1 MNRTQSRARG
11 LVAAFLIVAALAG
24 VPALL
29 VALGA
34 TPWTVDLTGLRLSLL
49 SPDDG
54 SVALIIIRATAW
66 IAWAVMAFCLLTE
79 IVAAVRGVHAP
90 HLRGLGAGQ
99 QLASQLVASAAVLFA
114 VAQPLSI
121 TLAATPAQADSI
133 TGVQTTSPAASL
145 AEPMD
150 EATPPAALPARSAPA
165 TVSYITRA
173 HDSLWKIAEAHLG
186 DGTRFT
192 EIVDLNPDLF
202 PDGPGFLT
210 AGTVLQ
216 LPASGTS
223 TAVNSEDSPYLV
235 EPGDTLWDIADE
247 ELGDPTRYDE
257 IFEASDDI
265 VQPDGRT
272 LTDPDLIYP
281 GWELEIPH
289 DEPHVDMTPQETT
302 PEDPTPKPPSETA
315 RTTPPETTPAPSTL
329 DVESPANTASE
340 EQSSDV
346 DQNSATPTWLLPGLT
361 GAGTVLAGSLFLI
374 LRAHRRTQLR
384 YRRPGEVIEP
394 PPQDLVAVEK
404 TARLSAGTVPRLQ
417 DLDRLLRHLADG
429 LELTHQPRP
438 HVQHVELT
446 DQRVTLHLAE
456 PAAPPPGWGG
466 TDDAWTFELEQPLP
480 DPESSAP
487 WPLLCT
493 IGTTD
498 DGHLV
503 LANLEELGSITLTG
517 DQEAAVLLARS
528 MTAELTLSPWSML
541 TDIDTVGVASELA
554 NLDPVRLHHHEPDD
568 VGFLDRLTAELAT
581 RGDNE
586 PEMFHAVIAS
596 DIKAAEPL
604 IRVIADSTSRLGATV
619 VTAGDSPVTDA
630 VSFQLTGDGSLH
642 IQDLELDLTSAGLT
656 ADEAAATAAIVAV
669 TREAAPVLP
678 PTHHAQ
684 EPAWRAATDRSGHLV
699 TAYADAPPTAREV
712 MHTADDTVDA
722 APDPDPHTVD
732 EPANPAQQEAP
743 EVSDPTLDED
753 IAAWFNPDSR
763 APKLHLLGPVRAT
776 AHGNPAAVARRK
788 PHYVELLTYLALHP
802 EGVSSQQV
810 AEAFSMSKD
819 RVRIDIGVVRKW
831 LGDNPRTGR
840 PYLPPAAQSR
850 AAGEAGVW
858 TYQVDDVLVDADL
871 FRRLRARGQARGDD
885 GQEDFDTALRLVDG
899 PPFSDLRETGW
910 SWLLDADS
918 RDDEILAC
926 AIVDVAHEV
935 VTVALRDEDMER
947 AVEAVTTATLAAP
960 YDEIARV
967 DRAAV
972 LVAQGHE
979 EAAREFLASAI
990 HNRTDDRLG
999 PVALP
1004 PPTVTALRAN
1014 HRGSC

>member
-11 LVAAFLIVAALAG
+11 LVAALLIVAALAG
-24 VPALL
+24 VPVLL

-34 TPWTVDLTGLRLSLL
+34 TPWTVDLADLQVRLL

-54 SVALIIIRATAW
+54 SVALIVIGATAW

-79 IVAAVRGVHAP
+79 IVAAVRGVRAP
-90 HLRGLGAGQ
+90 QLRGLGAGQ

-121 TLAATPAQADSI
+121 ALAAAPAHADNI
-133 TGVQTTSPAASL
+133 TEAQTTLPAASL
-145 AEPMD
+145 AEPIA
-150 EATPPAALPARSAPA
+150 EATPSVVLHAKPAPA
-165 TVSYITRA
+165 TELYTTRA

-216 LPASGTS
+216 LPANEASA
-223 TAVNSEDSPYLV
+223 AVDPEDSPYLV

-281 GWELEIPH
+281 GWELEIPD
-289 DEPHVDMTPQETT
+289 DEPRVDMTPQETT
-302 PEDPTPKPPSETA
+302 PKDTAPAPEDPSPTAPLEATP
-315 RTTPPETTPAPSTL
+315 TPPAIDLETPAET
-329 DVESPANTASE
+329 VTE
-340 EQSSDV
+340 EQTSDV
-346 DQNSATPTWLLPGLT
+346 DQISGTPNWLLPGLT
-361 GAGTVLAGSLFLI
+361 GAGTVLAGSLFLV

-384 YRRPGEVIEP
+384 FRSPGEVIEP
-394 PPQDLVAVEK
+394 PPQELVAVEK
-404 TARLSAGTVPRLQ
+404 TTRLSAGTVPRLQ

-429 LELTHQPRP
+429 LELTRQPRP
-438 HVQHVELT
+438 RLQHIELA
-446 DQRVTLHLAE
+446 DHRVTLHLAE
-456 PAAPPPGWGG
+456 PAAPPPGWGS
-466 TDDAWTFELEQPLP
+466 TDVAWTFEFNQPLP
-480 DPESSAP
+480 DPESPAP

-493 IGTTD
+493 IGGTD
-498 DGHLV
+498 DGDLV
-503 LANLEELGSITLTG
+503 LANLEELGTVALTG
-517 DQEAAVLLARS
+517 DQEAAAALARS

-541 TDIDTVGVASELA
+541 TDIDTVGVAAELA
-554 NLDPVRLHHHEPDD
+554 DIDPIRLHHHEPGDL
-568 VGFLDRLTAELAT
+568 GFLDRLTAELAT
-581 RGDNE
+581 CGDNE
-586 PEMFHAVIAS
+586 PELFHAVIAS
-596 DIKAAEPL
+596 DIDATQPL
-604 IRVIADSTSRLGATV
+604 IRVIADSTGRLGAAV
-619 VTAGDSPVTDA
+619 VVASDSPIADA
-630 VSFQLTGDGSLH
+630 VSFRLAGDGRLH
-642 IQDLELDLTSAGLT
+642 IQDLGLDLSSAGLS

-669 TREAAPVLP
+669 TRDAAPV
-678 PTHHAQ
+678 PTPVHDAQ
-684 EPAWRAATDRSGHLV
+684 EPAWRAATDRSGSLV
-699 TAYADAPPTAREV
+699 TAYADAPPAVQEV
-712 MHTADDTVDA
+712 AHAAGDTPDAVPEPETVDKTA
-722 APDPDPHTVD
+722 APT
-732 EPANPAQQEAP
+732 QQEAP
-743 EVSDPTLDED
+743 EALDPTLDED
-753 IAAWFNPDSR
+753 VAAWFDTDSR
-763 APKLHLLGPVRAT
+763 VPKLHLLGPVRAA

-788 PHYVELLTYLALHP
+788 PHYVELLAYLALHP

-831 LGDNPRTGR
+831 LGENPRTGR

-850 AAGEAGVW
+850 AADEAGVW

-871 FRRLRARGQARGDD
+871 FRRLRARGQSTGED
-885 GQEDFDTALRLVDG
+885 GQQDFDTALRLVQG
-899 PPFSDLRETGW
+899 PPFADLRETGW

-926 AIVDVAHEV
+926 SIVDVAHDV
-935 VTVALRDEDMER
+935 VTAALRREDIDR
-947 AVEAVTTATLAAP
+947 AVQAVGTATVASP

-979 EAAREFLASAI
+979 DAAREYLSSAV
-990 HNRTDDRLG
+990 HNRSDDQLG
-999 PVALP
+999 PVEVP
-1004 PPTVTALRAN
+1004 YTVAAFRDP
-1014 HRGSC
+1014 RRPK

>member
-11 LVAAFLIVAALAG
+11 LVAVLLIVAALAG
-24 VPALL
+24 VPVLL

-34 TPWTVDLTGLRLSLL
+34 TPWTVDLTDLRLRLL

-54 SVALIIIRATAW
+54 SVALIIIGATSW

-79 IVAAVRGVHAP
+79 IVAAIRGVRAP
-90 HLRGLGAGQ
+90 QLRGLGAGQ

-133 TGVQTTSPAASL
+133 PKVQTTSSAASPVESVGEAAPDPVQL
-145 AEPMD
+145 AK
-150 EATPPAALPARSAPA
+150 AAPA
-165 TVSYITRA
+165 TEPYTTRA
-173 HDSLWKIAEAHLG
+173 HDSLWKIAETHLG

-216 LPASGTS
+216 LPASEATRP
-223 TAVNSEDSPYLV
+223 VDPEDSPYVV

-272 LTDPDLIYP
+272 LTNPDLIYP
-281 GWELEIPH
+281 GWELGIP
-289 DEPHVDMTPQETT
+289 DDAPRVDMAPHEAT
-302 PEDPTPKPPSETA
+302 PEDPIPVPPSETA
-315 RTTPPETTPAPSTL
+315 PTAPPEATPAPPPIDL
-329 DVESPANTASE
+329 ESPAEAAVE
-340 EQSSDV
+340 EQSSGV
-346 DQNSATPTWLLPGLT
+346 DQSGDTPTWLLPGLT
-361 GAGTVLAGSLFLI
+361 GAGTVLAGSLFLV

-384 YRRPGEVIEP
+384 YRSPGEVIEP
-394 PPQDLVAVEK
+394 PPQELVAVEK

-429 LELTHQPRP
+429 LELTRQPRP
-438 HVQHVELT
+438 HLQHIELA
-446 DQRVTLHLAE
+446 DQSVTLHLAE

-466 TDDAWTFELEQPLP
+466 TDDAWTFELDQPLP
-480 DPESSAP
+480 DPESPAP

-493 IGTTD
+493 IGATD
-498 DGHLV
+498 GGHLV
-503 LANLEELGSITLTG
+503 LANLEELGTIAITG
-517 DQEAAVLLARS
+517 DQDAAAALARS
-528 MTAELTLSPWSML
+528 MTAELTLNPWSML
-541 TDIDTVGVASELA
+541 TDIDTVGVAAELSD
-554 NLDPVRLHHHEPDD
+554 LDPVRLHHHEPDD
-568 VGFLDRLTAELAT
+568 LGFLDRLTTELAD
-581 RGDNE
+581 RGDNA
-586 PEMFHAVIAS
+586 PEMFHAIIAS
-596 DIKAAEPL
+596 DVNAAEPL
-604 IRVIADSTSRLGATV
+604 IRVIAENTGRLGATV
-619 VTAGDSPVTDA
+619 VTASDSPLANA
-630 VSFQLTGDGSLH
+630 VAFHLTGDGRLH
-642 IQDLELDLTSAGLT
+642 IQDLGLHLTSAGLT

-669 TREAAPVLP
+669 TRDAAPVPP

-684 EPAWRAATDRSGHLV
+684 EPAWRAATDRSGNLV
-699 TAYADAPPTAREV
+699 TAYADAPPTAQEV
-712 MHTADDTVDA
+712 AHTADDTADG
-722 APDPDPHTVD
+722 
-732 EPANPAQQEAP
+732 AP
-743 EVSDPTLDED
+743 EPETVEETVSPSQLEAAEVLDPTLDED
-753 IAAWFNPDSR
+753 VAAWFDTNSR
-763 APKLHLLGPVRAT
+763 VPKLHLLGPVRAT

-788 PHYVELLTYLALHP
+788 PHYVELLAYLALHP
-802 EGVSSQQV
+802 EGVASQQV

-850 AAGEAGVW
+850 AASEAGVW

-871 FRRLRARGQARGDD
+871 FRRLRARGQTRGDE
-885 GQEDFDTALRLVDG
+885 GQEDFDTALRLVEG
-899 PPFSDLRETGW
+899 PPFSDLRESGW
-910 SWLLDADS
+910 SWLLDAES

-935 VTVALRDEDMER
+935 AATALRDNDVDR
-947 AVEAVTTATLAAP
+947 AAEAVSTATLASP

-979 EAAREFLASAI
+979 DAAREFLASAV
-990 HNRTDDRLG
+990 HNRSDDQLG
-999 PVALP
+999 PVEV
-1004 PPTVTALRAN
+1004 PPTVAAVR
-1014 HRGSC
+1014 HQGRRK

>member
-1 MNRTQSRARG
+1 MNRTHSRARG
-11 LVAAFLIVAALAG
+11 LVAALLIVAALAG
-24 VPALL
+24 VPVLL

-34 TPWTVDLTGLRLSLL
+34 KPWTIDLADLRLRLL

-54 SVALIIIRATAW
+54 SVALIIIGATAW

-79 IVAAVRGVHAP
+79 IVAAVRGVRAP
-90 HLRGLGAGQ
+90 RLRGLGAGQ
-99 QLASQLVASAAVLFA
+99 HLASQLVASAAVLFA
-114 VAQPLSI
+114 VAQPLSL
-121 TLAATPAQADSI
+121 TLAAAPAHADNI
-133 TGVQTTSPAASL
+133 TEVQTTPPAASL
-145 AEPMD
+145 AEPIA
-150 EATPPAALPARSAPA
+150 EATPPPALPAKSAPA
-165 TVSYITRA
+165 TDSYTTRA

-216 LPASGTS
+216 LPASEAT
-223 TAVNSEDSPYLV
+223 TAVDPEDSPYVV

-247 ELGDPTRYDE
+247 KLGDPTRYDE

-265 VQPDGRT
+265 IQPDGHT

-281 GWELEIPH
+281 GWELEIPDDAPRV
-289 DEPHVDMTPQETT
+289 DETPQETT
-302 PEDPTPKPPSETA
+302 PRDSTPNPPPQTAPTV
-315 RTTPPETTPAPSTL
+315 PPESTPAPPPP
-329 DVESPANTASE
+329 DVESPANTAVE
-340 EQSSDV
+340 EQSSDL
-346 DQNSATPTWLLPGLT
+346 DENSATPTWLLPGLT
-361 GAGTVLAGSLFLI
+361 GAGTVLAGSLFLV

-384 YRRPGEVIEP
+384 YRSPGEVIEP
-394 PPQDLVAVEK
+394 PPQELVAVEK
-404 TARLSAGTVPRLQ
+404 TARLSAGTVLRLQ

-429 LELTHQPRP
+429 LELTRQPQP
-438 HVQHVELT
+438 HLQHIELA
-446 DQRVTLHLAE
+446 DRCVTLHLAG

-466 TDDAWTFELEQPLP
+466 TDDAWTFELDQPLP
-480 DPESSAP
+480 DPESPAP

-493 IGTTD
+493 IGATD
-498 DGHLV
+498 DGYPV
-503 LANLEELGSITLTG
+503 LANLEELGTITLTG
-517 DQEAAVLLARS
+517 DQEAATALARS
-528 MTAELTLSPWSML
+528 MTAELTLSPWGIL
-541 TDIDTVGVASELA
+541 TDIDTVGVATELA
-554 NLDPVRLHHHEPDD
+554 DLDPVRLHHHEPDD
-568 VGFLDRLTAELAT
+568 VGFLDRLSAELAT

-596 DIKAAEPL
+596 DVDAAEPL
-604 IRVIADSTSRLGATV
+604 IRVIADSTGRLGATV
-619 VTAGDSPVTDA
+619 VTSSNSPVTDS
-630 VSFQLTGDGSLH
+630 VSFHLTGDSRLH
-642 IQDLELDLTSAGLT
+642 IQDLGLHLTSAGLT

-669 TREAAPVLP
+669 TRDAAPV
-678 PTHHAQ
+678 PTPVHDAQ
-684 EPAWRAATDRSGHLV
+684 EPAWRAATDRSGNLV
-699 TAYADAPPTAREV
+699 TAYADAPPSVQEV
-712 MHTADDTVDA
+712 VHTADDIADT
-722 APDPDPHTVD
+722 APEPETVD
-732 EPANPAQQEAP
+732 ETSGPSHQKSSVAL
-743 EVSDPTLDED
+743 DPTLDHD
-753 IAAWFNPDSR
+753 VAAWFDADSR
-763 APKLHLLGPVRAT
+763 VPKLHLLGPVRAT

-831 LGDNPRTGR
+831 LGENPRTSR

-871 FRRLRARGQARGDD
+871 FRRLRARGQSRGDD
-885 GQEDFDTALRLVDG
+885 GQQDFDTALRLVQG
-899 PPFSDLRETGW
+899 PPFADLRETGW

-926 AIVDVAHEV
+926 SIVDVAHDV
-935 VTVALRDEDMER
+935 VTAALRREDVDR
-947 AVEAVTTATLAAP
+947 AAQAVETATVASP

-979 EAAREFLASAI
+979 DAAREFLAAAV
-990 HNRTDDRLG
+990 HNRSDDSLG
-999 PVALP
+999 PLEVSIRTSVELSQGTKRP
-1004 PPTVTALRAN
+1004 KD
-1014 HRGSC
+1014 

>member
-11 LVAAFLIVAALAG
+11 LVAALLIVAALAG
-24 VPALL
+24 VPVLL

-34 TPWTVDLTGLRLSLL
+34 TPWTVDLADLRLRLL
-49 SPDDG
+49 SPDDS
-54 SVALIIIRATAW
+54 SVALIVIGATAW

-79 IVAAVRGVHAP
+79 IVAAVRGVRAP
-90 HLRGLGAGQ
+90 QLRGLGAGQ

-114 VAQPLSI
+114 VAQPLSL
-121 TLAATPAQADSI
+121 TLAAAPAHADSI
-133 TGVQTTSPAASL
+133 TEVQGPPPAASL
-145 AEPMD
+145 AEPID
-150 EATPPAALPARSAPA
+150 EATLPSVLLAKPTPA
-165 TVSYITRA
+165 TESYVTRA

-186 DGTRFT
+186 AGNRFA
-192 EIVDLNPDLF
+192 EILDLNPDLF

-216 LPASGTS
+216 LPAGEA
-223 TAVNSEDSPYLV
+223 TATVDPEESPYVV

-281 GWELEIPH
+281 GWELEIPG
-289 DEPHVDMTPQETT
+289 DEPHVDMPPQETT
-302 PEDPTPKPPSETA
+302 PDDTAPAPAEPAPTA
-315 RTTPPETTPAPSTL
+315 PPEATPAPPPL
-329 DVESPANTASE
+329 DLDLDADTASE
-340 EQSSDV
+340 EQSNEV
-346 DQNSATPTWLLPGLT
+346 DQISGTPTWLLPGLT
-361 GAGTVLAGSLFLI
+361 GAGTVLAGSLFLV

-384 YRRPGEVIEP
+384 DRSPGEVIEP
-394 PPQDLVAVEK
+394 PPQDLVAAEK

-429 LELTHQPRP
+429 LELTRQPRP
-438 HVQHVELT
+438 HLQYVELA
-446 DQRVTLHLAE
+446 DQCVTLHLAE
-456 PAAPPPGWGG
+456 PAAPPPGWHG
-466 TDDAWTFELEQPLP
+466 TDVAWTFELDQPLP
-480 DPESSAP
+480 DPESPAP

-493 IGTTD
+493 IGATD
-498 DGHLV
+498 DGHLI
-503 LANLEELGSITLTG
+503 LANLEELGTIALTG
-517 DQEAAVLLARS
+517 DQEAAAALARS
-528 MTAELTLSPWSML
+528 ITAELTLSPWTIL
-541 TDIDTVGVASELA
+541 TDIDTVGVAAELSH
-554 NLDPVRLHHHEPDD
+554 LDPVRLHHHEPGD

-596 DIKAAEPL
+596 DVNATEPM
-604 IRVIADSTSRLGATV
+604 IRVIADSTGRLGATV
-619 VTAGDSPVTDA
+619 VTSSDSPVADA
-630 VSFQLTGDGSLH
+630 VSFHLTGDGRLH
-642 IQDLELDLTSAGLT
+642 IQGLGLDLASAGLT

-669 TREAAPVLP
+669 TRDAAPVQP
-678 PTHHAQ
+678 PEHHAQ
-684 EPAWRAATDRSGHLV
+684 EPAWRAATDRSGNLV
-699 TAYADAPPTAREV
+699 TAYADAPPTAQEV
-712 MHTADDTVDA
+712 AHTADDTADG
-722 APDPDPHTVD
+722 
-732 EPANPAQQEAP
+732 AP
-743 EVSDPTLDED
+743 EPETVEETVSPSQLEAAEVLDPTLDED
-753 IAAWFNPDSR
+753 VAAWFDTNSR
-763 APKLHLLGPVRAT
+763 VPKLHLLGPVRAT

-788 PHYVELLTYLALHP
+788 PHYVEILAHLALHP
-802 EGVSSQQV
+802 EGVASQQV

-850 AAGEAGVW
+850 AASEAGVW

-871 FRRLRARGQARGDD
+871 FRRLRARGQTRGDE
-885 GQEDFDTALRLVDG
+885 GQEDFDTALRLVEG
-899 PPFSDLRETGW
+899 PPFSDLRESGW
-910 SWLLDADS
+910 SWLLDAES

-935 VTVALRDEDMER
+935 AATALRDNDVDR
-947 AVEAVTTATLAAP
+947 AAEAVSTATLASP

-979 EAAREFLASAI
+979 DAAREFLASAV
-990 HNRTDDRLG
+990 HNRSDDQLG
-999 PVALP
+999 PVEV
-1004 PPTVTALRAN
+1004 PPTVAAVR
-1014 HRGSC
+1014 HQGRRK

>member
-11 LVAAFLIVAALAG
+11 LVSALLIVAALAG
-24 VPALL
+24 VPMLL

-34 TPWTVDLTGLRLSLL
+34 TPWTVDLADLRLRLL

-54 SVALIIIRATAW
+54 SVALIVIGATAW

-79 IVAAVRGVHAP
+79 IVAAVRGVRAP
-90 HLRGLGAGQ
+90 QLRGLGAGQ

-114 VAQPLSI
+114 VAQPMSM
-121 TLAATPAQADSI
+121 TLAATPVHADSL
-133 TGVQTTSPAASL
+133 TEVQAPPPAASL
-145 AEPMD
+145 AEPIA
-150 EATPPAALPARSAPA
+150 EATTPAVLSAKSAPA
-165 TVSYITRA
+165 TESYITRA

-216 LPASGTS
+216 LPASEAT
-223 TAVNSEDSPYLV
+223 TAVDPEDTPYVV

-272 LTDPDLIYP
+272 LNDPDLIYP
-281 GWELEIPH
+281 GWELEIP
-289 DEPHVDMTPQETT
+289 DDAPRVDMTPQETT
-302 PEDPTPKPPSETA
+302 PEDTAPAPEDPSSTA
-315 RTTPPETTPAPSTL
+315 PPEAAPAPPPL
-329 DVESPANTASE
+329 DLESPADTAIE
-340 EQSSDV
+340 EPSRDLDQSGDS
-346 DQNSATPTWLLPGLT
+346 PTWLLPGLT
-361 GAGTVLAGSLFLI
+361 GAGAVLAGSLFLV

-384 YRRPGEVIEP
+384 YRSPGEVIEP

-404 TARLSAGTVPRLQ
+404 TARLSASTVPRLQ

-429 LELTHQPRP
+429 LELTRQPRP
-438 HVQHVELT
+438 HLQHIDLA

-456 PAAPPPGWGG
+456 PAAPPPGWSG
-466 TDDAWTFELEQPLP
+466 TDDAWTFELAQPLP
-480 DPESSAP
+480 DPESPAP

-493 IGTTD
+493 IGATD

-503 LANLEELGSITLTG
+503 LANLEELGTIALTG
-517 DQEAAVLLARS
+517 DQEAATALARS

-541 TDIDTVGVASELA
+541 TDVDTVGVAAELA
-554 NLDPVRLHHHEPDD
+554 DLDPVRLHHHEADD
-568 VGFLDRLTAELAT
+568 LGFFDRLTAELAT

-586 PEMFHAVIAS
+586 PEMFHAVIARHV
-596 DIKAAEPL
+596 DAADQL
-604 IRVIADSTSRLGATV
+604 IRVIADSTGRLGAAV
-619 VTAGDSPVTDA
+619 VTSSDSPVADA
-630 VSFQLTGDGSLH
+630 VSFHLTGDGRLH
-642 IQDLELDLTSAGLT
+642 IQGLGLDLASAGLT

-669 TREAAPVLP
+669 TRDAAPVQP
-678 PTHHAQ
+678 PEHHAQ
-684 EPAWRAATDRSGHLV
+684 EPAWRAATDRSRNLV
-699 TAYADAPPTAREV
+699 TAYADAPPTAQEV
-712 MHTADDTVDA
+712 AHTADDTADG
-722 APDPDPHTVD
+722 
-732 EPANPAQQEAP
+732 AP
-743 EVSDPTLDED
+743 EPETVEETVSPSQLEAAEVLDPTLDED
-753 IAAWFNPDSR
+753 VAAWFDTDSR
-763 APKLHLLGPVRAT
+763 VPKLHLLGPVRAT

-788 PHYVELLTYLALHP
+788 PHYVELLAYLALHP
-802 EGVSSQQV
+802 EGVASQQV

-850 AAGEAGVW
+850 AAGEAGIW
-858 TYQVDDVLVDADL
+858 TYQVDDALVDADL
-871 FRRLRARGQARGDD
+871 FRRLRARGQTRGDE
-885 GQEDFDTALRLVDG
+885 GQEDFDTALRLVEG
-899 PPFSDLRETGW
+899 PPFSDLRESGW
-910 SWLLDADS
+910 SWLLDAES

-935 VTVALRDEDMER
+935 AATALRDNDVDR
-947 AVEAVTTATLAAP
+947 AAEAVSTATLASP

-979 EAAREFLASAI
+979 DAAREFLASAV
-990 HNRTDDRLG
+990 HNRSDDQLG
-999 PVALP
+999 PVEV
-1004 PPTVTALRAN
+1004 PPTVAAVR
-1014 HRGSC
+1014 HQGRRK

>member
-1 MNRTQSRARG
+1 MKRAQSRARG
-11 LVAAFLIVAALAG
+11 LVAALLIVAALAG
-24 VPALL
+24 VPVLL

-34 TPWTVDLTGLRLSLL
+34 TPWTVDLADLRLRLL

-54 SVALIIIRATAW
+54 SVALIVIGATAW

-79 IVAAVRGVHAP
+79 IVAAVRGVRAP
-90 HLRGLGAGQ
+90 QLRGLGAGQ

-114 VAQPLSI
+114 VAQPLSL
-121 TLAATPAQADSI
+121 TLAAAPAHADNI
-133 TGVQTTSPAASL
+133 TEVQT
-145 AEPMD
+145 
-150 EATPPAALPARSAPA
+150 TPPAASHAEPIAEAPPASVQSAKSAPA
-165 TVSYITRA
+165 TESYVTRA

-192 EIVDLNPDLF
+192 EIVDLNPGLF

-216 LPASGTS
+216 LPASEAT
-223 TAVNSEDSPYLV
+223 TAVDPEDSHYVV

-257 IFEASDDI
+257 IFEVSDDI

-281 GWELEIPH
+281 GWELEIP
-289 DEPHVDMTPQETT
+289 DAEPPVEVTPQETT
-302 PEDPTPKPPSETA
+302 PEDTAPASEDPSPTA
-315 RTTPPETTPAPSTL
+315 PPESAPAPPPL
-329 DVESPANTASE
+329 DLEPPADTASE
-340 EQSSDV
+340 EQSNDV
-346 DQNSATPTWLLPGLT
+346 DQSSDTPTWLLPGLT
-361 GAGTVLAGSLFLI
+361 GAGTVLAGSLFLV

-384 YRRPGEVIEP
+384 YRSPGEVIEP
-394 PPQDLVAVEK
+394 PPQELVAVEK

-429 LELTHQPRP
+429 LELTRQPRP
-438 HVQHVELT
+438 RLQHIELA
-446 DQRVTLHLAE
+446 DQCVTLHLAA

-466 TDDAWTFELEQPLP
+466 TDDAWTFELDQPLP
-480 DPESSAP
+480 DPESPAP

-493 IGTTD
+493 IGATA

-503 LANLEELGSITLTG
+503 LANLEELGTIALAG
-517 DQEAAVLLARS
+517 DQEAAAALARS

-541 TDIDTVGVASELA
+541 TDVDTVGVAAELGD
-554 NLDPVRLHHHEPDD
+554 LDPVRLHHHEADD
-568 VGFLDRLTAELAT
+568 LGFLDRLTAELAT

-586 PEMFHAVIAS
+586 PELFHAVIAS
-596 DIKAAEPL
+596 DVDAAEPL
-604 IRVIADSTSRLGATV
+604 IRVIADSTGRLGAAV
-619 VTAGDSPVTDA
+619 VTSSGSSATDA
-630 VSFQLTGDGSLH
+630 VSFRLTGDGRLH
-642 IQDLELDLTSAGLT
+642 IQDLGLDLTSAGLT

-669 TREAAPVLP
+669 TRDAAPV
-678 PTHHAQ
+678 PTPVHDAQ
-684 EPAWRAATDRSGHLV
+684 EPAWRAATDRSGNLV
-699 TAYADAPPTAREV
+699 TAYADAPPAVQEV
-712 MHTADDTVDA
+712 LHTADDAADA
-722 APDPDPHTVD
+722 SALPDTVD
-732 EPANPAQQEAP
+732 EPTCPAPQEAP
-743 EVSDPTLDED
+743 AVLDALLDED
-753 IAAWFNPDSR
+753 VATWFDNDSR
-763 APKLHLLGPVRAT
+763 VPKLHLLGPVRAT

-840 PYLPPAAQSR
+840 PYLPPATQTR

-871 FRRLRARGQARGDD
+871 FRRLRARGQARGDE

-899 PPFSDLRETGW
+899 PPFSDIRETGW
-910 SWLLDADS
+910 SWLLDAES

-926 AIVDVAHEV
+926 AIVDVSHDVVAAAVQAGDLDRAARVVEV
-935 VTVALRDEDMER
+935 
-947 AVEAVTTATLAAP
+947 ATNAAP
-960 YDEIARV
+960 FDEVARV
-967 DRAAV
+967 DHAAV
-972 LVAQGHE
+972 LVAQGHDT
-979 EAAREFLASAI
+979 AARKYLDEAVVGRSDDKLGPIDLPDHTAEAI
-990 HNRTDDRLG
+990 DRLN
-999 PVALP
+999 PA
-1004 PPTVTALRAN
+1004 RRN
-1014 HRGSC
+1014 GS

>member
-11 LVAAFLIVAALAG
+11 LVAALLILAALAG
-24 VPALL
+24 VPMLL

-34 TPWTVDLTGLRLSLL
+34 TPWTVDLADLRLRLL

-54 SVALIIIRATAW
+54 SVALIVVGATAW
-66 IAWAVMAFCLLTE
+66 IAWAVMALCLLTE
-79 IVAAVRGVHAP
+79 IVAAVRGVRAP
-90 HLRGLGAGQ
+90 QLRGLGAGQ

-114 VAQPLSI
+114 VAQPLNM
-121 TLAATPAQADSI
+121 TLAAPLAHADSI
-133 TGVQTTSPAASL
+133 TEVQAPPPAASL
-145 AEPMD
+145 AEPID
-150 EATPPAALPARSAPA
+150 EATPPSALPAKFTPA
-165 TVSYITRA
+165 TASYTTRA
-173 HDSLWKIAEAHLG
+173 HDSLWKIAETHLG

-192 EIVDLNPDLF
+192 EIVDLNPGLF

-210 AGTVLQ
+210 AGTVVQ
-216 LPASGTS
+216 LPASDAT
-223 TAVNSEDSPYLV
+223 TAVDPENSHYVV

-265 VQPDGRT
+265 VQTDGRT

-281 GWELEIPH
+281 GWELEIP
-289 DEPHVDMTPQETT
+289 DNAPPVGMAPQENA
-302 PEDPTPKPPSETA
+302 PEDPTPEPPSETA
-315 RTTPPETTPAPSTL
+315 PTAPPESTL
-329 DVESPANTASE
+329 APPAFDVESPADAAIE

-346 DQNSATPTWLLPGLT
+346 DENSATPTWLLPGLT
-361 GAGTVLAGSLFLI
+361 GAGTVLAGSLFLV

-384 YRRPGEVIEP
+384 YREPGEVIEP

-417 DLDRLLRHLADG
+417 ELDRLLRHLADG
-429 LELTHQPRP
+429 LALTRQPRP
-438 HVQHVELT
+438 HLQHIELA
-446 DQRVTLHLAE
+446 DQCVTLHLAG

-466 TDDAWTFELEQPLP
+466 SDKAWTFRLDQPLP
-480 DPESSAP
+480 DPESPAP

-503 LANLEELGSITLTG
+503 LPNLEELGTIALTG
-517 DQEAAVLLARS
+517 DQEAAAALARS

-541 TDIDTVGVASELA
+541 TDIDTIGVAAELA
-554 NLDPVRLHHHEPDD
+554 DLDSMRLHHHEPDG

-596 DIKAAEPL
+596 DVDAAEPL
-604 IRVIADSTSRLGATV
+604 IRVITNNTGRLGAAV
-619 VTAGDSPVTDA
+619 VTSSDTPIPDA
-630 VSFQLTGDGSLH
+630 VSFHLTKDGRLH
-642 IQDLELDLTSAGLT
+642 IQDLGLDLTSAGLT
-656 ADEAAATAAIVAV
+656 VDEAAATAAIVAV
-669 TREAAPVLP
+669 TRDAAPVP
-678 PTHHAQ
+678 PPVHVAQ
-684 EPAWRAATDRSGHLV
+684 EPTWRADTDRLGSLV
-699 TAYADAPPTAREV
+699 TAYADAPHTVQEV
-712 MHTADDTVDA
+712 AHTADDTADGA
-722 APDPDPHTVD
+722 AEPETVD
-732 EPANPAQQEAP
+732 ETASPSQLEAP
-743 EVSDPTLDED
+743 EVLDPTLDED
-753 IAAWFNPDSR
+753 VAAWFDPDSR

-788 PHYVELLTYLALHP
+788 PHYVELLAYLALHS

-831 LGDNPRTGR
+831 LGNNPRTGR
-840 PYLPPAAQSR
+840 PYLPPAAQTR
-850 AAGEAGVW
+850 AAGEAGIW

-871 FRRLRARGQARGDD
+871 FRRLRARGQARGDE
-885 GQEDFDTALRLVDG
+885 GQKDFDTALRLVKG
-899 PPFSDLRETGW
+899 APFSDLRETGW
-910 SWLLDADS
+910 SWLFDTES

-926 AIVDVAHEV
+926 AIVDVAHDV
-935 VTVALRDEDMER
+935 VTAALRDESVDR
-947 AVEAVTTATLAAP
+947 AAEAVAIATLASP

-979 EAAREFLASAI
+979 DAAREFLAAAV
-990 HNRTDDRLG
+990 HNRSDDSLG
-999 PVALP
+999 PLEVSTRTSVELSQGTRRP
-1004 PPTVTALRAN
+1004 KD
-1014 HRGSC
+1014 